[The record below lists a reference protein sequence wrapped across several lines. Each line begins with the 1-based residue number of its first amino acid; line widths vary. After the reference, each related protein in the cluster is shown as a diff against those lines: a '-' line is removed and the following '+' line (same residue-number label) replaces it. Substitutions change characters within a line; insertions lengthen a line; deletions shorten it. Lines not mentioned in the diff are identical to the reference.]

1 MYAGDLGMPLH
12 IGVAPSL
19 FNFLCS
25 RFWSLNRLRSG
36 HDKSGCVEIIFF
48 FPENSYSEDWRKI
61 LKINHAKIVGS
72 LLPKKMITSENV
84 LRHNFSVF
92 LFHEK
97 ILYFLSRN
105 GLNIIDI
112 VMENIFRKNFILHGG
127 LGLKSRPFLIYQP
140 TAINQKPIR
149 KSL

>member
-1 MYAGDLGMPLH
+1 M
-12 IGVAPSL
+12 
-19 FNFLCS
+19 
-25 RFWSLNRLRSG
+25 
-36 HDKSGCVEIIFF
+36 K
-48 FPENSYSEDWRKI
+48 
-61 LKINHAKIVGS
+61 
-72 LLPKKMITSENV
+72 
-84 LRHNFSVF
+84 
-92 LFHEK
+92 K

-105 GLNIIDI
+105 RLNIIDI